1 MISMSRALLWLLS
14 ILYTHEQSRNFN
26 IRLPWSYQAKVWI
39 LYACVQAIDVEK
51 KEPFIKYYKLQ
62 YIYRSCVS
70 LFAYVHCL
78 RCACGPMVVFSSF
91 FSFFAL
97 VSLEFYYYC
106 FGFCLLTVVFL
117 VCVVCFHFQWKSSSD
132 HFNHVS
138 YSQAP

>member
-1 MISMSRALLWLLS
+1 MNRAEILTFGYRGRIRPKYGFYMHVYRPSML
-14 ILYTHEQSRNFN
+14 
-26 IRLPWSYQAKVWI
+26 K
-39 LYACVQAIDVEK
+39 K

-138 YSQAP
+138 YS

>member
-1 MISMSRALLWLLS
+1 MNKKTHGTMISMSRALLWLLS

-78 RCACGPMVVFSSF
+78 RCACGPMVVF
-91 FSFFAL
+91 FSFIFCASFL
-97 VSLEFYYYC
+97 GVLLLLLRFLFVDGGISGLRGLFSFPMEKQ
-106 FGFCLLTVVFL
+106 FGSF
-117 VCVVCFHFQWKSSSD
+117 
-132 HFNHVS
+132 
-138 YSQAP
+138 